1 MTKSILKEIIIV
13 LLLCLAII
21 LVLGIL
27 LYDYVPISKTVP
39 NQVAYTTPED
49 VKQELLQS
57 GALDESEVIMT
68 YEVNNED
75 LNNYR
80 SVKDY
85 KPGKANPFSSYETPV
100 IENTTNSTNG
110 TSTTGSASSSDSTTG
125 SASSDETTSNSG
137 GGSQTTSESGSS
149 TSTGERTSSTT
160 SENTTSGGHFF
171 QDKGTK

>member
-49 VKQELLQS
+49 IQQELIQS
-57 GALDESEVIMT
+57 GTLDESEVIMT
-68 YEVNNED
+68 YEVNNDD

-80 SVKDY
+80 RVKDY

-100 IENTTNSTNG
+100 EQNSTNG
-110 TSTTGSASSSDSTTG
+110 TSTTGTATSGNGTTTG
-125 SASSDETTSNSG
+125 SGNGGSTTSESSTTSNS
-137 GGSQTTSESGSS
+137 
-149 TSTGERTSSTT
+149 T
-160 SENTTSGGHFF
+160 SENTSSGGHFF

>member
-49 VKQELLQS
+49 VKQELSQS
-57 GALDESEVIMT
+57 GTLDESEVIMT
-68 YEVNNED
+68 YEVNNDD

-80 SVKDY
+80 RVKDY

-100 IENTTNSTNG
+100 EQNSTNG
-110 TSTTGSASSSDSTTG
+110 TSPTGTATSGNGTTTGSG
-125 SASSDETTSNSG
+125 NG
-137 GGSQTTSESGSS
+137 G
-149 TSTGERTSSTT
+149 STT
-160 SENTTSGGHFF
+160 SEGGSSSSTGGSTSSSTSENTSSGGHFF

>member
-27 LYDYVPISKTVP
+27 LYDYVPISKTFP

-57 GALDESEVIMT
+57 GTLDESEVIMT
-68 YEVNNED
+68 YEVNNDD

-80 SVKDY
+80 RVKDY
-85 KPGKANPFSSYETPV
+85 KPGKANPFSSYETAT
-100 IENTTNSTNG
+100 EGNTKNSTNG
-110 TSTTGSASSSDSTTG
+110 TSTTGTATSGNGTTTG
-125 SASSDETTSNSG
+125 SGN
-137 GGSQTTSESGSS
+137 GGSTTSESS
-149 TSTGERTSSTT
+149 TTSNTT